1 MNKNIVIL
9 LLVFILPLFA
19 YFMLSKTNQGSVS
32 VANTNR
38 PQLIKFTS
46 NMCGECKRVE
56 PVVNNVMEKYQDTV
70 QYIVIPVQVDNRY
83 NQEMIAKYRVTLV
96 PTIILRDKNQKVV
109 KRIEGYVDEKT
120 LDNYLKGLCK

>member
-56 PVVNNVMEKYQDTV
+56 PVVNSVMEKYQDSI
-70 QYIVIPVQVDNRY
+70 QYIVIPVQVENRY
-83 NQEMIAKYRVTLV
+83 NQEMIAKYHVTLV
-96 PTIILRDKNQKVV
+96 PTIILRDKNQKVI

-120 LDNYLKGLCK
+120 LDNYMKGLCK

>member
-56 PVVNNVMEKYQDTV
+56 PIVQKVMTNYQDSI
-70 QYIVIPVQVDNRY
+70 QYTVIPVQVNNKY
-83 NQEMIAKYRVTLV
+83 NQDMMQKYHITLV
-96 PTIILRDKNQKVV
+96 PTILILDKNQNVY
-109 KRIEGYVDEKT
+109 KRIEGYIDEPT
-120 LDNYLKGLCK
+120 LDKYLKEICK

>member
-56 PVVNNVMEKYQDTV
+56 PVVNNVMEKYQDTI